1 MRKSGIARAFTMVA
15 QHLLRRRVG
24 AREAQMQERVGF
36 GFFVAA
42 LSLVGMAVIAFAL
55 SGPFAA
61 G

>member
-1 MRKSGIARAFTMVA
+1 
-15 QHLLRRRVG
+15 
-24 AREAQMQERVGF
+24 MQEQVGF